1 MLINDIVEY
10 AARKHPGRAALRFED
25 QTITFAELRDRVRRV
40 ANALL
45 TIAEPGDRVAVLS
58 GNRPEYVDLYYGV
71 PAAGMALTFLNHRLH
86 PSEITA
92 LVDHAQAS
100 VLIVSADYLDAMN
113 ERRDE
118 MPTVKHIV
126 GLDDGGRGSDHAYA
140 ELVGAASAGEPPRPH
155 EDAIGWLVY
164 TSGTTGTPKGVM
176 LSHRNLVT
184 GVISSA
190 AQWEIPDETVFLF
203 CFPLCH
209 VGGYAVLVNHMRS
222 GTVGI
227 VRAYDNETFLRLV
240 AEWKVTQTGLAPTMI
255 AFLLDHYR
263 AEIHDLGTL
272 QAIGYGA
279 SAIPA
284 EVLRRGMEVLGCDF
298 YQGFGMSELGGNI
311 LYFGIAEH
319 RRAAAGETHLLAAAG
334 RVMDMADIRIVDA
347 NFDDVTPGEPGEMVV
362 RCDQVMRGYWREPEL
377 TAAAFQDG
385 WFRTGDVVRQGEQGD
400 KDEGMVYIVDRIKDM
415 IITGGEN
422 VASREVEQVLYRH
435 PAIADAAVFGV
446 PDPRWGESVCAAV
459 VLRPD
464 EKAPDEKVTADEI
477 IAFARERLGGYKVPR
492 RIEFVPEL
500 PRNVAG
506 KVLKRDLR
514 ARHSAP
520 EESS

>member
-71 PAAGMALTFLNHRLH
+71 PAAGMALTLLNHRLR

-100 VLIVSADYLDAMN
+100 VLIVSADHLDAMN
-113 ERRDE
+113 EHRDE
-118 MPTVKHIV
+118 MPTVKVVV
-126 GLDDGGRGSDHAYA
+126 GLDGGGGDRAYA
-140 ELVGAASAGEPPRPH
+140 ELVGAAPATEPPRPD

-227 VRAYDNETFLRLV
+227 MRTYDNETFLRLV

-255 AFLLDHYR
+255 AFLLDHPGIEDRDGGARLRLLPRLRDER
-263 AEIHDLGTL
+263 AGRQHPVLRDRR
-272 QAIGYGA
+272 A
-279 SAIPA
+279 SA
-284 EVLRRGMEVLGCDF
+284 RRCG
-298 YQGFGMSELGGNI
+298 
-311 LYFGIAEH
+311 
-319 RRAAAGETHLLAAAG
+319 
-334 RVMDMADIRIVDA
+334 
-347 NFDDVTPGEPGEMVV
+347 
-362 RCDQVMRGYWREPEL
+362 
-377 TAAAFQDG
+377 
-385 WFRTGDVVRQGEQGD
+385 
-400 KDEGMVYIVDRIKDM
+400 
-415 IITGGEN
+415 
-422 VASREVEQVLYRH
+422 
-435 PAIADAAVFGV
+435 
-446 PDPRWGESVCAAV
+446 
-459 VLRPD
+459 
-464 EKAPDEKVTADEI
+464 
-477 IAFARERLGGYKVPR
+477 
-492 RIEFVPEL
+492 
-500 PRNVAG
+500 
-506 KVLKRDLR
+506 
-514 ARHSAP
+514 
-520 EESS
+520 

>member
-71 PAAGMALTFLNHRLH
+71 PAAGMALTPLNHRLH
-86 PSEITA
+86 PSETTA

-100 VLIVSADYLDAMN
+100 VLIVSADHLDAMN
-113 ERRDE
+113 EHRDE
-118 MPTVKHIV
+118 MPTVKVVV
-126 GLDDGGRGSDHAYA
+126 GLDGGGDRAYA
-140 ELVGAASAGEPPRPH
+140 ELVGAAPATEPPRPD

-227 VRAYDNETFLRLV
+227 MRTYDNEAFLRLV
-240 AEWKVTQTGLAPTMI
+240 DEWRVTQTGLAPTMI
-255 AFLLDHYR
+255 AFLLDHPGIEDR
-263 AEIHDLGTL
+263 DLGTL

-284 EVLRRGMEVLGCDF
+284 EVLRHGMEVLGCDF

-334 RVMDMADIRIVDA
+334 RVMDMADIRIVDE
-347 NFDDVTPGEPGEMVV
+347 NFNDVAPGEPGEMVV
-362 RCDQVMRGYWREPEL
+362 RCDQVMRDYWREPQL
-377 TAAAFQDG
+377 TAAAFTGG
-385 WFRTGDVVRQGEQGD
+385 WFRTGDVVRQDE
-400 KDEGMVYIVDRIKDM
+400 EGMTYIIDRIKDM

-422 VASREVEQVLYRH
+422 VASREVEQILYQH

-446 PDPRWGESVCAAV
+446 PDRQWGESVCAAV

-464 EKAPDEKVTADEI
+464 EKATADDV

-492 RIEFVPEL
+492 RVEFVPEL

-514 ARHSAP
+514 ARDYPKEVS
-520 EESS
+520 

>member
-1 MLINDIVEY
+1 MLISDIVEY
-10 AARKHPGRAALRFED
+10 AARKHPDRVALRFED
-25 QTITFAELRDRVRRV
+25 RAVGYAELRDRVRRA
-40 ANALL
+40 ANALR
-45 TIAEPGDRVAVLS
+45 TVAEPGDRIAVLS

-92 LVDHAQAS
+92 LVEHAQAS
-100 VLIVSADYLDAMN
+100 VLIVSGEYLDAMT
-113 ERRDE
+113 EHRHE
-118 MPTVKHIV
+118 MPGVKVVV
-126 GLDDGGRGSDHAYA
+126 GLDGGGDRGYA
-140 ELVGAASAGEPPRPH
+140 DLVAGADATEPPRPD
-155 EDAIGWLVY
+155 EDSLAWLVY
-164 TSGTTGTPKGVM
+164 TSGTTGAPKGVM
-176 LSHRNLVT
+176 LSHRNLIT

-190 AQWEIPDETVFLF
+190 SQWEIPDDTVFLF

-209 VGGYAVLVNHMRS
+209 VGGYAVLVNHLRS
-222 GTVGI
+222 ATVGI

-255 AFLLDHYR
+255 AFLLGHPGIED
-263 AEIHDLGTL
+263 HDLGTL
-272 QAIGYGA
+272 EAIGYGA

-284 EVLRRGMEVLGCDF
+284 EVLRRGMDVLGCDF

-311 LYFGIAEH
+311 LYFGTAEH

-334 RVMDMADIRIVDA
+334 RVMDLADIRIVDA
-347 NFDDVTPGEPGEMVV
+347 DFNDVPPGEPGEMVV

-377 TAAAFQDG
+377 TAEAFRDG
-385 WFRTGDVVRQGEQGD
+385 WFRTGDVVRRD
-400 KDEGMVYIVDRIKDM
+400 AEGMVYIVDRIKDM

-435 PAIADAAVFGV
+435 PDVADAAVFGV
-446 PDPRWGESVCAAV
+446 PDPRWGEAVCAAV
-459 VLRPD
+459 VLRPGASA
-464 EKAPDEKVTADEI
+464 APGDV
-477 IAFARERLGGYKVPR
+477 IAFAREHLGGYKVPR
-492 RIEFVPEL
+492 RVEVVDEL

-514 ARHSAP
+514 ARYAAP
-520 EESS
+520 L

>member
-1 MLINDIVEY
+1 MLISDIVEY

-25 QTITFAELRDRVRRV
+25 QVIGYAELRDRVRRA
-40 ANALL
+40 ANALR

-92 LVDHAQAS
+92 LVEHAQAT
-100 VLIVSADYLDAMN
+100 VLVVSGEYLDAMT
-113 ERRDE
+113 EHRHE
-118 MPTVKHIV
+118 MPGVKVVV
-126 GLDDGGRGSDHAYA
+126 GLDGGGDRGYA
-140 ELVGAASAGEPPRPH
+140 DLLAGADATEPPRPD
-155 EDAIGWLVY
+155 EDSIAWLVY

-176 LSHRNLVT
+176 LTHRNLVT

-190 AQWEIPDETVFLF
+190 AQWEIPDDSVFLF

-222 GTVGI
+222 ATVGI
-227 VRAYDNETFLRLV
+227 VRSYDNATFLRLV
-240 AEWKVTQTGLAPTMI
+240 ADWKVTQTGLAPTMI
-255 AFLLDHYR
+255 AFLLDHPGI
-263 AEIHDLGTL
+263 EDHDLGTL
-272 QAIGYGA
+272 EAIGYGA

-311 LYFGIAEH
+311 LYFGTAEH

-334 RVMDMADIRIVDA
+334 RVMDLADIRIVDA
-347 NFDDVTPGEPGEMVV
+347 DFNDVPDGEPGEMVV

-377 TAAAFQDG
+377 TAEAFRDG
-385 WFRTGDVVRQGEQGD
+385 WFRTGDVVRRD
-400 KDEGMVYIVDRIKDM
+400 AEGMVSIVDRIKDM

-435 PAIADAAVFGV
+435 PDVADAAVFGV
-446 PDPRWGESVCAAV
+446 PDPRWGEAVCAAV
-459 VLRPD
+459 VLRPGASAKSGD
-464 EKAPDEKVTADEI
+464 V
-477 IAFARERLGGYKVPR
+477 IAFAREHLGGYKVPR
-492 RIEFVPEL
+492 RVEVVAEL

-514 ARHSAP
+514 TRYAAP
-520 EESS
+520 L

>member
-1 MLINDIVEY
+1 MLISDIVEY
-10 AARKHPGRAALRFED
+10 AARKHPDRVALRFED
-25 QTITFAELRDRVRRV
+25 RAIGYAELRDRVRRA
-40 ANALL
+40 ANALR
-45 TIAEPGDRVAVLS
+45 TVAEPGDRIAVLS

-92 LVDHAQAS
+92 LVEHAQAS
-100 VLIVSADYLDAMN
+100 VLIVSGEYLDAMT
-113 ERRDE
+113 EHRHE
-118 MPTVKHIV
+118 MPGVKVVV
-126 GLDDGGRGSDHAYA
+126 GLDGGGDRGYA
-140 ELVGAASAGEPPRPH
+140 DLVAGADATEPPRPD
-155 EDAIGWLVY
+155 EDSLAWLVY
-164 TSGTTGTPKGVM
+164 TSGTTGAPKGVM
-176 LSHRNLVT
+176 LSHRNLIT

-190 AQWEIPDETVFLF
+190 SQWEIPDDTVFLF

-209 VGGYAVLVNHMRS
+209 VGGYAVLVNHLRS
-222 GTVGI
+222 ATVGI

-255 AFLLDHYR
+255 AFLLGHPGIED
-263 AEIHDLGTL
+263 HDLGTL
-272 QAIGYGA
+272 EAIGYGA

-284 EVLRRGMEVLGCDF
+284 EVLRRGMDVLGCDF

-311 LYFGIAEH
+311 LYFGTAEH

-334 RVMDMADIRIVDA
+334 RVMDLADIRIVDA
-347 NFDDVTPGEPGEMVV
+347 DFNDVPPGEPGEMVV

-377 TAAAFQDG
+377 TAEAFRDG
-385 WFRTGDVVRQGEQGD
+385 WFRTGDVVRRD
-400 KDEGMVYIVDRIKDM
+400 AEGMVYIVDRIKDM

-435 PAIADAAVFGV
+435 PDVADAAVFGV
-446 PDPRWGESVCAAV
+446 PDPRWGEAVCAAV
-459 VLRPD
+459 VLRPGASA
-464 EKAPDEKVTADEI
+464 APGDV
-477 IAFARERLGGYKVPR
+477 IAFAREHLGGYKVPR
-492 RIEFVPEL
+492 RVEVVDEL

-514 ARHSAP
+514 ARYAAP
-520 EESS
+520 L

>member
-10 AARKHPGRAALRFED
+10 AARKHPGRIALRFED

-40 ANALL
+40 ANALPS
-45 TIAEPGDRVAVLS
+45 IARPGDRVAVLS

-86 PSEITA
+86 PSEIAA
-92 LVDHAQAS
+92 LVDHAQAT
-100 VLIVSADYLDAMN
+100 VLIVSAEHIEAIGKY
-113 ERRDE
+113 RDS
-118 MPTVKHIV
+118 MPTVRHIV
-126 GLDDGGRGSDHAYA
+126 ALDAAGEGDGDGTGDGGRGDLAYA
-140 ELVGAASAGEPPRPH
+140 ELVGAAPATEPPRPD
-155 EDAIGWLVY
+155 EDSIGWLVY

-184 GVISSA
+184 GVMSSA

-209 VGGYAVLVNHMRS
+209 VGGYAVLVNHLRS

-240 AEWKVTQTGLAPTMI
+240 ADWKVTQTGLAPTMI
-255 AFLLDHYR
+255 AFLLDHPGIG
-263 AEIHDLGTL
+263 EHDLGTL

-284 EVLRRGMEVLGCDF
+284 EVLRRGMDVLGCDF
-298 YQGFGMSELGGNI
+298 YQGFGMTELGGNI

-334 RVMDMADIRIVDA
+334 RTMDIADIRIVDDA
-347 NFDDVTPGEPGEMVV
+347 FEDVAPGEPGEMVV

-377 TAAAFQDG
+377 TEAVFHDG
-385 WFRTGDVVRQGEQGD
+385 WFRTGDVVRQD
-400 KDEGMVYIVDRIKDM
+400 AEGMVYIVDRIKDM

-422 VASREVEQVLYRH
+422 VASREVEQVLYQH
-435 PAIADAAVFGV
+435 PDIADAAVYGL

-464 EKAPDEKVTADEI
+464 AKATADDI
-477 IAFARERLGGYKVPR
+477 ITFSRERLGGYKVPR
-492 RIEFVPEL
+492 RVEFLPQL

-514 ARHSAP
+514 SRHSTP
-520 EESS
+520 EEVS

>member
-1 MLINDIVEY
+1 MLISDIVEY
-10 AARKHPGRAALRFED
+10 AARKHPERVALRFED
-25 QTITFAELRDRVRRV
+25 QAITFTGMRDRVRKV

-45 TIAEPGDRVAVLS
+45 AVAGPGDRVAVLS
-58 GNRPEYVDLYYGV
+58 GNRPEYIDLYYGV

-86 PSEITA
+86 PSEIAA
-92 LVDHAQAS
+92 LVEHAQAS
-100 VLIVSADYLDAMN
+100 VLIVSGEYLDAMIGL
-113 ERRDE
+113 RYE
-118 MPTVKHIV
+118 MPAVKIVV
-126 GLDDGGRGSDHAYA
+126 GLDGGGDRSFAD
-140 ELVGAASAGEPPRPH
+140 LVAAAPSGEPPRPD
-155 EDAIGWLVY
+155 EDAVAWLVY

-190 AQWEIPDETVFLF
+190 AQWEIPDNTVFLF

-209 VGGYAVLVNHMRS
+209 VGGYTVLVNHLRS
-222 GTVGI
+222 ATVGI
-227 VRAYDNETFLRLV
+227 VRSYDNETFLRLV

-255 AFLLDHYR
+255 AFLLGHPGIED
-263 AEIHDLGTL
+263 HDLGTL
-272 QAIGYGA
+272 EAVGYGA

-284 EVLRRGMEVLGCDF
+284 EVLQRGMDVLGCDF
-298 YQGFGMSELGGNI
+298 YQGFGLSETGGNI
-311 LYFGIAEH
+311 MYFGIADH

-334 RVMDMADIRIVDA
+334 RVMDIADIRIVDGDF
-347 NFDDVTPGEPGEMVV
+347 NDVAPGEPGELVV

-377 TAAAFQDG
+377 TAAAFRDG
-385 WFRTGDVVRQGEQGD
+385 WLRTGDVARQD
-400 KDEGMVYIVDRIKDM
+400 AEGMVYIVDRLKDM

-435 PAIADAAVFGV
+435 PSIADAAVFGI

-464 EKAPDEKVTADEI
+464 SSATADEI
-477 IAFARERLGGYKVPR
+477 IAFTREHLGGYKVPR
-492 RIEFVPEL
+492 RVHLVAAL

-514 ARHSAP
+514 ARYSDP
-520 EESS
+520 VKEVP

>member
-1 MLINDIVEY
+1 MLISDIVEY
-10 AARKHPGRAALRFED
+10 AARKHPERAALRFED
-25 QTITFAELRDRVRRV
+25 QVIGYAELRDRVRRA
-40 ANALL
+40 ANALR

-92 LVDHAQAS
+92 LVEHAQAS
-100 VLIVSADYLDAMN
+100 VLVVSGEYLDAMA
-113 ERRDE
+113 EHRHE
-118 MPTVKHIV
+118 MPGVKVVV
-126 GLDDGGRGSDHAYA
+126 GLDGGGDRAYA
-140 ELVGAASAGEPPRPH
+140 DLVAAAPATEPPRPD
-155 EDAIGWLVY
+155 EDSIAWLVY

-176 LSHRNLVT
+176 LSHRNLAT

-190 AQWEIPDETVFLF
+190 SQWEIPDESVFLF

-209 VGGYAVLVNHMRS
+209 VGGYAVLVNHLRS
-222 GTVGI
+222 ATVGI
-227 VRAYDNETFLRLV
+227 VRSYDNETFLRLV
-240 AEWKVTQTGLAPTMI
+240 ADWKVTQTGLAPTMI
-255 AFLLDHYR
+255 AFLLGHPGIED
-263 AEIHDLGTL
+263 HDLGTL
-272 QAIGYGA
+272 EAIGYGA

-284 EVLRRGMEVLGCDF
+284 EVLRRGMDVLGCDF

-311 LYFGIAEH
+311 LYFGTAEH

-334 RVMDMADIRIVDA
+334 RVMDLADIRIVDPD
-347 NFDDVTPGEPGEMVV
+347 FDDVPPGEPGEMVV

-377 TAAAFQDG
+377 TAEAFRDG
-385 WFRTGDVVRQGEQGD
+385 WFRTGDVVRRD
-400 KDEGMVYIVDRIKDM
+400 AEGMVYIVDRIKDM

-435 PAIADAAVFGV
+435 PDVADAAVFGV
-446 PDPRWGESVCAAV
+446 PDPRWGEAVCAAV
-459 VLRPD
+459 VLRPGASA
-464 EKAPDEKVTADEI
+464 APGDV
-477 IAFARERLGGYKVPR
+477 IAFAREHLGGYKVPR
-492 RIEFVPEL
+492 RVEVVDEL

-514 ARHSAP
+514 TRYAAP
-520 EESS
+520 L

>member
-1 MLINDIVEY
+1 MLISDIVEY
-10 AARKHPGRAALRFED
+10 AARKHPDRVALRFED
-25 QTITFAELRDRVRRV
+25 RAIGYAELRDRVRRA
-40 ANALL
+40 ANALR
-45 TIAEPGDRVAVLS
+45 TIAGPGDRIAVLS

-92 LVDHAQAS
+92 LVEHAQAS
-100 VLIVSADYLDAMN
+100 VLIVSGEYLDAMT
-113 ERRDE
+113 EHRHE
-118 MPTVKHIV
+118 MPGVKVVV
-126 GLDDGGRGSDHAYA
+126 GLDGGGDRGYA
-140 ELVGAASAGEPPRPH
+140 DLVAGADATEPPRPG
-155 EDAIGWLVY
+155 EDSLAWLVY
-164 TSGTTGTPKGVM
+164 TSGTTGAPKGVM
-176 LSHRNLVT
+176 LSHRNLIT

-190 AQWEIPDETVFLF
+190 SQWEIPDDTVFLF

-222 GTVGI
+222 ATVGI
-227 VRAYDNETFLRLV
+227 VRSYDNETFLRLV

-255 AFLLDHYR
+255 AFLLGHPGIEDR
-263 AEIHDLGTL
+263 DLGTL
-272 QAIGYGA
+272 EAIGYGA

-284 EVLRRGMEVLGCDF
+284 EVLRRGMDVLGCDF

-311 LYFGIAEH
+311 LYFGTAEH

-334 RVMDMADIRIVDA
+334 RVMDLADIRIVDA
-347 NFDDVTPGEPGEMVV
+347 EFGDVPPGEPGEMVV

-377 TAAAFQDG
+377 TAEAFRDG
-385 WFRTGDVVRQGEQGD
+385 WFRTGDVVRRD
-400 KDEGMVYIVDRIKDM
+400 AEGMVYIVDRIKDM

-435 PAIADAAVFGV
+435 PDVADAAVFGV
-446 PDPRWGESVCAAV
+446 PDQRWGEAVCAAV
-459 VLRPD
+459 VLRPGASA
-464 EKAPDEKVTADEI
+464 APGDV
-477 IAFARERLGGYKVPR
+477 IAFAREHLGGYKVPR
-492 RIEFVPEL
+492 RVEVVDEL

-514 ARHSAP
+514 ARYAAP
-520 EESS
+520 L